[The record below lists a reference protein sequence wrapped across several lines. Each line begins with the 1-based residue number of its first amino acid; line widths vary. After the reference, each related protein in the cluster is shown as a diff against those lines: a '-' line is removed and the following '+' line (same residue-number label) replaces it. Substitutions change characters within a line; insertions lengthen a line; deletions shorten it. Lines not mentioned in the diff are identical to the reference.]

1 MKSVKPLAI
10 AATLAL
16 AACTQNAQVAAPAP
30 APIVAE
36 TTPPARLVQQPPPVD
51 AAVLATAERNLRAL
65 GYAVGKSADSN
76 DPTLQRAVMAFEK
89 DQGLTEDGLLSP
101 ALEERLKQVRATL
114 TRRTA
119 ATYHNAIFVYSDGSA
134 KSAGIGIMPP
144 APAGLV
150 SDTPTDLFRLVR
162 PGSQPSYHLGHR
174 APGDGF
180 VTVSTVTCHVGR
192 VSEAS
197 TIFGDADLLPV
208 DCRMDATHEWHV
220 LYSPMLDTVVEQHGE
235 GKSRLLV
242 AIRPATA
249 NWPSAART
257 GLDWATTHALETPAA
272 DIAVPWSST
281 GVAQR
286 FEIKA
291 FGKISGRDAG
301 LIGKAAA
308 MTCRRFE
315 LTEEGRSPMRYPGV
329 ACQKGNSQWVLAGT
343 SIALS
348 SPAKAMGAGA
358 AAINLRSAQNR

>member
-1 MKSVKPLAI
+1 MKLVKPLAI

-16 AACTQNAQVAAPAP
+16 AACTQNAQVAAPASP
-30 APIVAE
+30 PIVAE
-36 TTPPARLVQQPPPVD
+36 TAPPAPLVQPPPPVD

-65 GYAVGKSADSN
+65 GYAAGKSTDSN

-101 ALEERLKQVRATL
+101 ILEERLKQLHATL
-114 TRRTA
+114 IRRTA
-119 ATYHNAIFVYSDGSA
+119 QANRNAVFVYSDGSA
-134 KSAGIGIMPP
+134 KGAGIGIMPP

-150 SDTPTDLFRLVR
+150 SDAPADLFRPVR

-174 APGDGF
+174 APGSGF

-192 VSEAS
+192 VPEAG

-208 DCRMDATHEWHV
+208 DCRMDAAHAWHV

-235 GKSRLLV
+235 GKGRVLV

-301 LIGKAAA
+301 LTGKAAA
-308 MTCRRFE
+308 MNCRRFE
-315 LTEEGRSPMRYPGV
+315 LTEEIRPPVRYPGV
-329 ACQKGNSQWVLAGT
+329 ACQKDNGQWVLAGT
-343 SIALS
+343 GIALS
-348 SPAKAMGAGA
+348 SPAKVMGAGA
-358 AAINLRSAQNR
+358 AALNLRSAQNQ